1 MTSPGSIISYR
12 PNVAG
17 FRRLW
22 LLRGS
27 ADCGYARL
35 NYHDCF
41 MTVDIDAN
49 LTAFLRY
56 RTPEA
61 RYASFDYCFNHFQE
75 ARESGD
81 TAKLADHDHRM
92 LSCLQLGFY
101 LASWGM
107 MRGSG
112 DLLQRSVRDLV
123 PVVEMIAAEPA
134 PTWDLDAHCLGS
146 RTDEVL
152 ALSRRVRRA
161 FTVPASDTLVTKT
174 MLGAFGCVP
183 AFDRYFRIGFGCQ
196 TLCADALVRI
206 GDFYMDHQAKIE
218 EYRVFTLN
226 FGSGLD
232 TKRRYS
238 RAKIIDMIFFQE
250 GVNRERHHESVLDR
264 KERQLPG

>member
-1 MTSPGSIISYR
+1 MT
-12 PNVAG
+12 A
-17 FRRLW
+17 
-22 LLRGS
+22 
-27 ADCGYARL
+27 
-35 NYHDCF
+35 
-41 MTVDIDAN
+41 DIDAN
-49 LTAFLRY
+49 LTAFLEN

-81 TAKLADHDHRM
+81 TAALADGDHRM

-112 DLLQRSVRDLV
+112 DLLQRSARDLV
-123 PVVEMIAAEPA
+123 PVIEMIAAEPP
-134 PTWDLDAHCLGS
+134 PTWDFDAHCLGT
-146 RTDEVL
+146 RADEVL
-152 ALSRRVRRA
+152 ALSRRVRQA

-174 MLGAFGCVP
+174 MLGVFGCVP

-196 TLCADALVRI
+196 TLCADALMRV
-206 GDFYMDHQAKIE
+206 GNFYMDQQAKIDAR
-218 EYRVFTLN
+218 RVFTLD
-226 FGSGLD
+226 FDSGLD

-250 GVNRERHHESVLDR
+250 GLNREHGL
-264 KERQLPG
+264 ERSS

>member
-1 MTSPGSIISYR
+1 M
-12 PNVAG
+12 
-17 FRRLW
+17 
-22 LLRGS
+22 
-27 ADCGYARL
+27 
-35 NYHDCF
+35 
-41 MTVDIDAN
+41 MVDIDAN
-49 LTAFLRY
+49 LAVFLEH
-56 RTPEA
+56 RTPQA

-75 ARESGD
+75 AREWGD
-81 TAKLADHDHRM
+81 MARLANDDHRM

-123 PVVEMIAAEPA
+123 PVIEMIAAEPA
-134 PTWDLDAHCLGS
+134 STWDFDAHCLATHPG
-146 RTDEVL
+146 EVL

-161 FTVPASDTLVTKT
+161 FSIPASDTLVTKT
-174 MLGAFGCVP
+174 MLGVFGCVP

-196 TLCADALVRI
+196 TLCADTLVRI
-206 GDFYMDHQAKIE
+206 GNFYDDHQA
-218 EYRVFTLN
+218 RVDAHRVRTLD

-250 GVNRERHHESVLDR
+250 GRNRDGPVLN
-264 KERQLPG
+264 ERQVIGPPHP

>member
-1 MTSPGSIISYR
+1 MTI
-12 PNVAG
+12 
-17 FRRLW
+17 
-22 LLRGS
+22 
-27 ADCGYARL
+27 
-35 NYHDCF
+35 
-41 MTVDIDAN
+41 DIDAN
-49 LTAFLRY
+49 LTAFLQN

-75 ARESGD
+75 ARDSGD
-81 TAKLADHDHRM
+81 TAALADSDHRM

-123 PVVEMIAAEPA
+123 PVIEMIAAEP
-134 PTWDLDAHCLGS
+134 PSTWDFDANCLAT

-152 ALSRRVRRA
+152 ALSRRVRQA

-174 MLGAFGCVP
+174 MLGVFGCVP

-196 TLCADALVRI
+196 TLCADALVRV
-206 GDFYMDHQAKIE
+206 GNFYMDHQAKIDA
-218 EYRVFTLN
+218 RSVFTLD
-226 FGSGLD
+226 FDSGLD

-238 RAKIIDMIFFQE
+238 RAKITDMIFFQE
-250 GVNRERHHESVLDR
+250 GLNRERRLS
-264 KERQLPG
+264 

>member
-1 MTSPGSIISYR
+1 
-12 PNVAG
+12 
-17 FRRLW
+17 
-22 LLRGS
+22 
-27 ADCGYARL
+27 
-35 NYHDCF
+35 

-49 LTAFLRY
+49 LAAFLGY

-81 TAKLADHDHRM
+81 PARLADDDHRM

-112 DLLQRSVRDLV
+112 DLLQRSFRDLI
-123 PVVEMIAAEPA
+123 PVIEMIAAEPA
-134 PTWDLDAHCLGS
+134 STWDLDAHCLGT

-161 FTVPASDTLVTKT
+161 FSIPASDILVTKT
-174 MLGAFGCVP
+174 ILGVFGCVP

-206 GDFYMDHQAKIE
+206 GNFCIGHQAKIDAH
-218 EYRVFTLN
+218 RIFTLD
-226 FGSGLD
+226 FDSGLD

-250 GVNRERHHESVLDR
+250 GLNRERG
-264 KERQLPG
+264 QP